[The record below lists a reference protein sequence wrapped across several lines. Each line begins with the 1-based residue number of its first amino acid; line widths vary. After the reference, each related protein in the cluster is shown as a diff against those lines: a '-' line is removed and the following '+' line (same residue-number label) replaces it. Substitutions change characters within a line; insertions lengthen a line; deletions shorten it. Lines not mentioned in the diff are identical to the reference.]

1 VPSCTEQIVA
11 NRVAEKVSPYT
22 GCTMNRIKPPNKA
35 GFLNQISM
43 DVQEENEYFKVGIA
57 RPNL

>member
-1 VPSCTEQIVA
+1 
-11 NRVAEKVSPYT
+11 
-22 GCTMNRIKPPNKA
+22 MNRIKPPNKA